1 MTEPLVGL
9 YRATV
14 TINVDP
20 MMLGRIMVEIPGVT
34 AFSPSTW
41 VNPCLPVAG
50 FQQAIFT
57 VPMPGSGVYVQFER
71 GDPDYPV
78 WLGCYIGTVA
88 EKPLLANTAP
98 PPTPAVTVQTPLKNG
113 IVVSDGLGPSG
124 VGGITI
130 QSASGATIM
139 VNDVGITI
147 MNGKGAVITMLAN
160 VVDINAGALT
170 II

>member
-1 MTEPLVGL
+1 M
-9 YRATV
+9 
-14 TINVDP
+14 
-20 MMLGRIMVEIPGVT
+20 
-34 AFSPSTW
+34 
-41 VNPCLPVAG
+41 
-50 FQQAIFT
+50 
-57 VPMPGSGVYVQFER
+57 
-71 GDPDYPV
+71 
-78 WLGCYIGTVA
+78 
-88 EKPLLANTAP
+88 
-98 PPTPAVTVQTPLKNG
+98 QTPLKNG

-147 MNGKGAVITMLAN
+147 TNGKGAVITMLAN